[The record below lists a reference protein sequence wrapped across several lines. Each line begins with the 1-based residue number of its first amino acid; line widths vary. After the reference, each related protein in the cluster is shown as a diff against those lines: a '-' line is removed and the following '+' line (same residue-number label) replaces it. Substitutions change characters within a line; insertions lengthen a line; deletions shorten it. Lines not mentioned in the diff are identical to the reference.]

1 MAGDLHQSL
10 DSPQAE
16 DGGRG
21 QDQGEA
27 LPVGRQQGGLPGQG
41 GLEQEQDQGE
51 REREKKKIKKRR
63 GRRGEKR
70 ITNLTP

>member
-41 GLEQEQDQGE
+41 GLEQGE

-63 GRRGEKR
+63 GRRGKKR